1 MLLIHWMPWS
11 GGESTSLLNPCLCR
25 LLLTTAPQFFEPH
38 QNFLGCKW
46 AWPHPPCLTNLPA
59 LSCLQYLL
67 AMVLVYFRRA
77 NLKLSEYTRS
87 NLFLAL

>member
-1 MLLIHWMPWS
+1 MSPLGWWREHLPFQSLSPQAPSHHFISVFPTRTR
-11 GGESTSLLNPCLCR
+11 TSLGADRPG
-25 LLLTTAPQFFEPH
+25 AVPY
-38 QNFLGCKW
+38 
-46 AWPHPPCLTNLPA
+46 PPVPNSNLPMF
-59 LSCLQYLL
+59 LRLQYLL